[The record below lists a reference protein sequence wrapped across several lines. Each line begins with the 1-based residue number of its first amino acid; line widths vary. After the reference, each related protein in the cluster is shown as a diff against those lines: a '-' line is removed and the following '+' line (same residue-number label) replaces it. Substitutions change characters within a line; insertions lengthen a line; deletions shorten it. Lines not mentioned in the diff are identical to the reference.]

1 MRLYVHGAGRSGRQA
16 WPEQDETQAVFADHS
31 VHSDMQAKVD
41 AIVEQAPAGPAVVVA
56 HSLGAVVAALAATA
70 DRLAVSHFVLVEPA
84 LYDLA
89 RGEHAIEAH
98 IEAMTTARKLAHEG
112 DLYGYW
118 QIISP
123 LMFEDAASPDRWV
136 RERVVA
142 ERFAAL
148 PVPWGHAVT
157 VATFA
162 QTPTLVVTGGWND
175 EYEQIAARLSAA
187 GAEHLQLPGLG
198 HRPQDHPQFN
208 SLVSSF
214 AHD

>member
-1 MRLYVHGAGRSGRQA
+1 MRSSSRHPRGLL
-16 WPEQDETQAVFADHS
+16 
-31 VHSDMQAKVD
+31 
-41 AIVEQAPAGPAVVVA
+41 
-56 HSLGAVVAALAATA
+56 SLSRT
-70 DRLAVSHFVLVEPA
+70 RLARWWPRSPQPRTAWQCRISFSSNQA

-148 PVPWGHAVT
+148 PVPWKHAVT

-175 EYEQIAARLSAA
+175 E
-187 GAEHLQLPGLG
+187 
-198 HRPQDHPQFN
+198 
-208 SLVSSF
+208 
-214 AHD
+214 